1 MSKPRFDLRAVE
13 AEVPPPSPEP
23 AQAREGKEALYARI
37 PTSLNE
43 AVKQLAR
50 ERSAALR
57 RRVTVNDLII
67 EALEGLLRR

>member
-1 MSKPRFDLRAVE
+1 MSKPKFDLRAVE
-13 AEVPPPSPEP
+13 AEAPPPEP

-37 PTSLNE
+37 PTSLSE

-57 RRVTVNDLII
+57 KRVTVNDLII
-67 EALEGLLRR
+67 EALEGLVRR